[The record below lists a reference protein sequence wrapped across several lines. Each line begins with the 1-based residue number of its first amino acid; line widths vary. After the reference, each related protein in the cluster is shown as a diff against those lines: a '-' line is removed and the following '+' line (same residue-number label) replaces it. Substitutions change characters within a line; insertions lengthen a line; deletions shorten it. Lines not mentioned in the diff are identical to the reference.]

1 MFLEG
6 PEFDPECKW
15 KMRFWVG
22 SFAVINTTSLKS
34 VTANPYAVAGCHES
48 VHVA

>member
-15 KMRFWVG
+15 EMRFWVG
-22 SFAVINTTSLKS
+22 SFAVINTSLKS

-48 VHVA
+48 VHVT